1 MSDDLYLRPVSR
13 GHRLLVMFVEPSLLQ
28 SFEAELKRKE
38 CTEHSDSKLAKN
50 GAPTEAKARLD
61 RVVIINQS

>member
-1 MSDDLYLRPVSR
+1 MVSGSDMV
-13 GHRLLVMFVEPSLLQ
+13 VEPSVLQ

-50 GAPTEAKARLD
+50 GAPTEVKVRLD
-61 RVVIINQS
+61 RVVIINQSQRENR

>member
-1 MSDDLYLRPVSR
+1 MVSGSDMV
-13 GHRLLVMFVEPSLLQ
+13 VEPSVLQ

-50 GAPTEAKARLD
+50 GAPTEVKVRLD